1 MKHKI
6 ALSICLCL
14 LCLLCNAQKI
24 NLSGYIE
31 DYASSEK
38 LIGASAVDL
47 KTNKGTVANVYGFYS
62 LYINA
67 EGGEAE
73 VKFSY
78 LGYQPI
84 IIKFKPKHDTIINC
98 KLISNTTLKEVV
110 ISAERQERIEN
121 KTDMSR
127 INIPIE
133 QIKNMPALFG
143 EVDVLKALQLLPG
156 VQKGSEGTA
165 GIYVRGGGPDQNLIL
180 LDGVPIYNP
189 NHLFGFFSVFNA
201 DAISNVELIKGGF
214 PARYGGRL
222 SSVIDITMK
231 DGDNQKIHGSAG
243 VGIIAS
249 RFTVEGPI
257 IKNKASFIFS
267 ARRTYIDFLA
277 RPIIKAQA
285 NGATAG
291 IFFYDLNGKVNWRL
305 NDKNRIFLSSYLGD
319 DVFYGGFDDS
329 YTLGPKKYTQT
340 SDFGLKWG
348 NKMAAARWNRI
359 VASKLFMNT
368 TLTYTKYRYQI
379 SNDFQDKVD
388 SLGTTLSNDKYY
400 QRVFS
405 GIEDF
410 AGRINFDYKPNNNH
424 YIRFGTSY
432 IYHIF
437 NPGSVQTKITSTTVP
452 SSNLVEGASK
462 LYSNEASLYAE
473 DDIKLFDKLTMN
485 LGLHQAYFR
494 IASKNYFSLQ
504 PRIATNYRLPLG
516 IALKASYAEMTQYL
530 HLLSNQGIGLPTDLW
545 VPVTDKILPQKA
557 KQMAL
562 GFARTFFDEYEVSA
576 EGYYKKMLNVI
587 EYKEGAGNF
596 ISSNDWQNQVTSG
609 QGYSYGGEFFIQ
621 RKVGKTTGWIGYTI
635 SKTMRQFDA
644 KNQGRW
650 YPYKYDRRHDIGIT
664 INHKFNDK
672 FDFSASWVYGTG
684 NAISIPISSYNSVAD
699 FYNYSGFGPGGFNK
713 DYQQTVKEYDQLNN
727 VRMRSYHRMDIGF
740 NFHRKKKYIEATW
753 NLSFYNA
760 YNRKNPFF
768 YYQGYNDQGNERI
781 FQVSLF
787 PILPSLSYNIKF

>member
-1 MKHKI
+1 MNRI
-6 ALSICLCL
+6 IFISFLFCSLFIGAE
-14 LCLLCNAQKI
+14 AQKI
-24 NLSGYIE
+24 NVSGYIE
-31 DYASSEK
+31 DYSNSEK
-38 LIGASAVDL
+38 LIGASAVDMQ
-47 KTNKGTVANVYGFYS
+47 TNKGTAANTYGFYT
-62 LYINA
+62 LMLNPTGDVEI
-67 EGGEAE
+67 
-73 VKFSY
+73 KFSY
-78 LGYQPI
+78 LGYQPVL
-84 IIKFKPKHDTIINC
+84 IKFKPKHDTIINC

-222 SSVIDITMK
+222 SSVIDISMK
-231 DGDNQKIHGSAG
+231 DGDNQKLHGSAG

-249 RFTVEGPI
+249 RITVEGPI

-285 NGATAG
+285 DGAKAG
-291 IFFYDLNGKVNWRL
+291 IFFYDLNGKINWRV
-305 NDKNRIFLSSYLGD
+305 NDKNRLFLSSYFGD
-319 DVFYGGFDDS
+319 DVFYGGFNDS
-329 YTLGPKKYTQT
+329 YTLGTNTYSQNA
-340 SDFGLKWG
+340 DFGLKWG
-348 NKMAAARWNRI
+348 NKMAALRWNRI
-359 VASKLFMNT
+359 VASKLFMNS

-379 SNDFQDKVD
+379 SSDFQDKVD
-388 SLGTTLSNDKYY
+388 SAGTELSSNKYY
-400 QRVFS
+400 QRIFS
-405 GIEDF
+405 GIEDY

-437 NPGSVQTKITSTTVP
+437 NPGSMQTKVTSTNVP
-452 SSNLVEGASK
+452 STDISEGASK
-462 LYSNEASLYAE
+462 LYANEASLYVE
-473 DDIKLFDKLTMN
+473 DDIKIFEKLTMN
-485 LGLHQAYFR
+485 VGLHQAYFR
-494 IASKNYFSLQ
+494 IASRNYFSLQ

-530 HLLSNQGIGLPTDLW
+530 HLLSNQGVGLPTDLW
-545 VPVTDKILPQKA
+545 VPVTDKILPQNA
-557 KQMAL
+557 KQVAL
-562 GFARTFFDEYEVSA
+562 GLARTFFEEYEISA
-576 EGYYKKMLNVI
+576 EGYYKKMQNVI

-596 ISSNDWQNQVTSG
+596 ISSNDWQNQVTTG
-609 QGYSYGGEFFIQ
+609 QGDSYGGEFFIQ

-635 SKTMRQFDA
+635 SKTMRQFVA

-699 FYNYSGFGPGGFNK
+699 FYTYAGFGSGGFNK

-727 VRMRSYHRMDIGF
+727 VRMRSYHRLDVGF
-740 NFHRKKKYIEATW
+740 NFHRKKKYIDATW

-787 PILPSLSYNIKF
+787 PILPSLTYNIKF

>member
-1 MKHKI
+1 MYRI
-6 ALSICLCL
+6 IFISFLFCSLFIGAE
-14 LCLLCNAQKI
+14 AQKI
-24 NLSGYIE
+24 NVSGYIE
-31 DYASSEK
+31 DYSNSEK
-38 LIGASAVDL
+38 LIGASAVDMQ
-47 KTNKGTVANVYGFYS
+47 TNKGTAANTYGFYT
-62 LYINA
+62 LMLNPTGDVEI
-67 EGGEAE
+67 
-73 VKFSY
+73 KFSY
-78 LGYQPI
+78 LGYQPMV
-84 IIKFKPKHDTIINC
+84 IKFKPKHDTIINC

-127 INIPIE
+127 ISIPIE

-222 SSVIDITMK
+222 SSVIDISMK
-231 DGDNQKIHGSAG
+231 DGDNQKLHGSAG

-249 RFTVEGPI
+249 RITVEGPI

-285 NGATAG
+285 DGAKAG
-291 IFFYDLNGKVNWRL
+291 IFFYDLNGKINWRV
-305 NDKNRIFLSSYLGD
+305 NDKNRLFLSSYFGD
-319 DVFYGGFDDS
+319 DVFYGGFNDS
-329 YTLGPKKYTQT
+329 YTLGTNTYSQNA
-340 SDFGLKWG
+340 DFGLKWG
-348 NKMAAARWNRI
+348 NKMAALRWNRI

-379 SNDFQDKVD
+379 SSDFQDKVD
-388 SLGTTLSNDKYY
+388 SAGTELSSNKYY
-400 QRVFS
+400 QRIFS
-405 GIEDF
+405 GIEDY

-437 NPGSVQTKITSTTVP
+437 NPGSMQTKVTSTNVP
-452 SSNLVEGASK
+452 STDISEGASK

-473 DDIKLFDKLTMN
+473 DDIKIFEKLTMN
-485 LGLHQAYFR
+485 VGLHQAYFR
-494 IASKNYFSLQ
+494 IASRNYFSLQ

-530 HLLSNQGIGLPTDLW
+530 HLLSNQGVGLPTDLW
-545 VPVTDKILPQKA
+545 VPVTDKILPQNA
-557 KQMAL
+557 KQVAL
-562 GFARTFFDEYEVSA
+562 GLARTFFEEYEISA
-576 EGYYKKMLNVI
+576 EGYYKYMQNVI

-596 ISSNDWQNQVTSG
+596 ISSNDWQNQVTTG
-609 QGYSYGGEFFIQ
+609 QGDSYGGEFFIQ
-621 RKVGKTTGWIGYTI
+621 RKV
-635 SKTMRQFDA
+635 F
-644 KNQGRW
+644 
-650 YPYKYDRRHDIGIT
+650 
-664 INHKFNDK
+664 
-672 FDFSASWVYGTG
+672 
-684 NAISIPISSYNSVAD
+684 
-699 FYNYSGFGPGGFNK
+699 FYNVN
-713 DYQQTVKEYDQLNN
+713 L
-727 VRMRSYHRMDIGF
+727 ICL
-740 NFHRKKKYIEATW
+740 YI
-753 NLSFYNA
+753 S
-760 YNRKNPFF
+760 
-768 YYQGYNDQGNERI
+768 
-781 FQVSLF
+781 
-787 PILPSLSYNIKF
+787 

>member
-1 MKHKI
+1 MNRI
-6 ALSICLCL
+6 IFISFLCCSL
-14 LCLLCNAQKI
+14 FIRAEAQKI
-24 NLSGYIE
+24 NVSGYIE
-31 DYASSEK
+31 DYSNSEK
-38 LIGASAVDL
+38 LIGASAVDMQ
-47 KTNKGTVANVYGFYS
+47 TNKGTAANTYGFYT
-62 LYINA
+62 LMLNPTGNVEI
-67 EGGEAE
+67 
-73 VKFSY
+73 KFSY
-78 LGYQPI
+78 LGYQPVV
-84 IIKFKPKHDTIINC
+84 IKFKPKHDTIINC

-127 INIPIE
+127 ISIPIE

-222 SSVIDITMK
+222 SSVIDISMK
-231 DGDNQKIHGSAG
+231 DGDNQKLHGSAG

-249 RFTVEGPI
+249 RITVEGPI

-285 NGATAG
+285 DGAKAG
-291 IFFYDLNGKVNWRL
+291 IFFYDLNGKINWRV
-305 NDKNRIFLSSYLGD
+305 NDKNRLFLSSYFGD
-319 DVFYGGFDDS
+319 DVFYGGFNDS
-329 YTLGPKKYTQT
+329 YTLGTNTYSQNA
-340 SDFGLKWG
+340 DFGLKWG
-348 NKMAAARWNRI
+348 NKMAALRWNRI

-379 SNDFQDKVD
+379 SSDFQDKVD
-388 SLGTTLSNDKYY
+388 SAGTELSSNKYY
-400 QRVFS
+400 QRIFS
-405 GIEDF
+405 GIEDY

-437 NPGSVQTKITSTTVP
+437 NPGSMQTKVTSTNVP
-452 SSNLVEGASK
+452 STDISEGASK
-462 LYSNEASLYAE
+462 LYSNEASLYVE
-473 DDIKLFDKLTMN
+473 DDIKIFEKLTMN
-485 LGLHQAYFR
+485 VGLHQAYFR
-494 IASKNYFSLQ
+494 IASRNYFSLQ

-530 HLLSNQGIGLPTDLW
+530 HLLSNQGVGLPTDLW
-545 VPVTDKILPQKA
+545 VPVTDKILPQNA
-557 KQMAL
+557 KQLAL
-562 GFARTFFDEYEVSA
+562 GLARTFFEEYEISA
-576 EGYYKKMLNVI
+576 EGYYKKMQNVI

-596 ISSNDWQNQVTSG
+596 ISSNDWQNQVTTG
-609 QGYSYGGEFFIQ
+609 QGDSYGGEFFIQ

-699 FYNYSGFGPGGFNK
+699 YYTYAGFGPGGFNK

-727 VRMRSYHRMDIGF
+727 VRMRSYHRLDVGF

-787 PILPSLSYNIKF
+787 PILPSLTYNIKF

>member
-1 MKHKI
+1 MI
-6 ALSICLCL
+6 RIIFISFLFCSLFIGAE
-14 LCLLCNAQKI
+14 AQKI
-24 NLSGYIE
+24 NVSGYIE
-31 DYASSEK
+31 DYANSEK
-38 LIGASAVDL
+38 LIGASAVDMQ
-47 KTNKGTVANVYGFYS
+47 TNKGTAANTYGFYT
-62 LYINA
+62 LMLNPTGDVEI
-67 EGGEAE
+67 
-73 VKFSY
+73 KFSY
-78 LGYQPI
+78 LGYQPMV
-84 IIKFKPKHDTIINC
+84 IKFKPKHDTIINC

-127 INIPIE
+127 ISIPIE

-222 SSVIDITMK
+222 SSVIDISMK
-231 DGDNQKIHGSAG
+231 DGDNQKLHGSAG

-249 RFTVEGPI
+249 RITVEGPI

-285 NGATAG
+285 DGAKAG
-291 IFFYDLNGKVNWRL
+291 IFFYDLNGKINWRV
-305 NDKNRIFLSSYLGD
+305 NDKNRLFLSSYFGD
-319 DVFYGGFDDS
+319 DVFYGGFNDS
-329 YTLGPKKYTQT
+329 YTLGTNTYSQNA
-340 SDFGLKWG
+340 DFGLKWG
-348 NKMAAARWNRI
+348 NKMAALRWNRI

-379 SNDFQDKVD
+379 SSDFQDKVD
-388 SLGTTLSNDKYY
+388 SAGTELSSNKYY
-400 QRVFS
+400 QRIFS
-405 GIEDF
+405 GIEDY

-437 NPGSVQTKITSTTVP
+437 NPGSMQTKVTSTNVP
-452 SSNLVEGASK
+452 STDISEGASK
-462 LYSNEASLYAE
+462 LYSNEASLYVE
-473 DDIKLFDKLTMN
+473 DDIKIFEKLTMN
-485 LGLHQAYFR
+485 VGLHQAYFR
-494 IASKNYFSLQ
+494 IASRNYFSLQ

-530 HLLSNQGIGLPTDLW
+530 HLLSNQGVGLPTDLW
-545 VPVTDKILPQKA
+545 VPVTDKILPQNA
-557 KQMAL
+557 KQVAL
-562 GFARTFFDEYEVSA
+562 GLARTFFEEYEISA
-576 EGYYKKMLNVI
+576 EGYYKKMQNVI

-596 ISSNDWQNQVTSG
+596 ISSNDWQNQVTTG
-609 QGYSYGGEFFIQ
+609 QGDSYGGEFFIQ

-699 FYNYSGFGPGGFNK
+699 YYTYAGFGPGGFNK

-727 VRMRSYHRMDIGF
+727 VRMRSYHRLDVGF
-740 NFHRKKKYIEATW
+740 NFHRKKKYIDSTW

-787 PILPSLSYNIKF
+787 PILPSLTYNIKF